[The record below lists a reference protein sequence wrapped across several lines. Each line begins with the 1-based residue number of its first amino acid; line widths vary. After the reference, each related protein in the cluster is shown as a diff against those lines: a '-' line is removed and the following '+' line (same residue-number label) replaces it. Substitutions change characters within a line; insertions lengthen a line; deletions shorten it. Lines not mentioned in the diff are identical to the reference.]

1 MQLEKYTTNEKVL
14 LFGRWTSK
22 IGDIIFDYVNSTMIV
37 RSNYESSILLAIY
50 QSSEIFVSLI
60 FNVMGGVTA
69 DGNDKKKFIV
79 ITDMLCGVVSFILSF
94 FVESKLL
101 AYFMVIANMLLAIF
115 HSFNAPI
122 YKSITREIIQKER
135 IGKINSI
142 SNGGAEI
149 VAVFAPLLGIR
160 MVYVY
165 GARVALLFTA
175 FIFFISGL
183 SELLMKRIEL
193 TTEIAEKESVCK
205 KIIEGFRYLV
215 SQKNLISLILLSAF
229 INFFLAGY
237 NLLVPY
243 TTQFMNT
250 VVEDFYGNVLIAEAV
265 GGIIGSIICS
275 KIKPENYKIDVIN
288 GLLLII
294 GISLICVPILGK
306 TNNFIVCILPFLI
319 CTSVMTVFNIQC
331 MTIIQ
336 MTTDKSFLGRIFSI
350 VFITSTVFMPCGSFT
365 FSAICN
371 KLKIYSFLVVGGGI
385 ILADFVHIILKNIQ
399 MGK

>member
-175 FIFFISGL
+175 FIFL
-183 SELLMKRIEL
+183 
-193 TTEIAEKESVCK
+193 
-205 KIIEGFRYLV
+205 YLV
-215 SQKNLISLILLSAF
+215 YQS
-229 INFFLAGY
+229 Y
-237 NLLVPY
+237 
-243 TTQFMNT
+243 
-250 VVEDFYGNVLIAEAV
+250 
-265 GGIIGSIICS
+265 
-275 KIKPENYKIDVIN
+275 
-288 GLLLII
+288 
-294 GISLICVPILGK
+294 
-306 TNNFIVCILPFLI
+306 
-319 CTSVMTVFNIQC
+319 
-331 MTIIQ
+331 
-336 MTTDKSFLGRIFSI
+336 
-350 VFITSTVFMPCGSFT
+350 
-365 FSAICN
+365 
-371 KLKIYSFLVVGGGI
+371 
-385 ILADFVHIILKNIQ
+385 
-399 MGK
+399 